1 VRITPGLAAL
11 LLVSLTSGPAVAADR
26 EPTGLPLWMKPILEL
41 QPLAALRVED
51 RLGSRETVPELSLH
65 RAELGLGVGGALA
78 AATLSVDISRGLP
91 ELRDAFIDVG
101 FLEGIVAVRAGFL
114 RPPLGREYLAAEDR
128 HTLPEEPAAL
138 GVVDL
143 QRELGV
149 ELHGRLAGILSYG
162 VGAWNGAAEGA
173 DGEPRQGDSLVLAGG
188 RLAVEPLGPLPA
200 EEGASDLE
208 GGGPRLAFG
217 AAALFG
223 RRSGVPFPSGGKIG
237 AEYGEDR
244 LRLGGEAALKWAGV
258 SATGEIVWSTAKPAP
273 GTSAALEPR
282 LPRVDGLG
290 GYLQLAAFV
299 VKRRLEL
306 AARCDAWDEDVD
318 VGGALISPTAGISF
332 YALGTAVVLR
342 LAYGVKFAVMDPFP
356 AESPYNE
363 PVTHQVLLMLQL
375 SV

>member
-1 VRITPGLAAL
+1 VRFTLGVAAL
-11 LLVSLTSGPAVAADR
+11 LLVSLTSGPVVAVDR
-26 EPTGLPLWMKPILEL
+26 EPHEIPLWLRPILAL

-65 RAELGLGVGGALA
+65 RAELGFGVGGALT

-91 ELRDAFIDVG
+91 KLRDAFIDVG

-114 RPPLGREYLAAEDR
+114 RPTLGREYLAAGDR

-162 VGAWNGAAEGA
+162 VGAWSGAAEGA
-173 DGEPRQGDSLVLAGG
+173 DGEPRRGDLLVLAGG
-188 RLAVEPLGPLPA
+188 RLVVEPLGPVP
-200 EEGASDLE
+200 EDEGASDLE
-208 GGGPRLAFG
+208 GGGPRLAVG

-223 RRSGVPFPSGGKIG
+223 RRSGVPFPAGGETG

-244 LRLGGEAALKWAGV
+244 LRVGGEAALKWAGV
-258 SATGEIVWSTAKPAP
+258 SATAEFVWSAKWPAP

-290 GYLQLAAFV
+290 GYLQLAAFA

-318 VGGALISPTAGISF
+318 VGGALISPMAGISF
-332 YALGTAVVLR
+332 YALETHVVLR
-342 LAYGVKFAVMDPFP
+342 LAYGIRFAVKDPFP
-356 AESPYNE
+356 PESPYNE
-363 PVTHQVLLMLQL
+363 PVTHRVLLMLQL
-375 SV
+375 SL